1 MSHGTIGRLVLVAA
15 LAMLALG
22 SSVTVSP
29 DRTEADPSTSA
40 EELIQVQAVRYG
52 PFATMRRA
60 NEVASHFRSRG
71 YNALAFPEWGAY
83 YVNVW

>member
-1 MSHGTIGRLVLVAA
+1 MSHGAIGRMVLVVT
-15 LAMLALG
+15 LAMLTLG
-22 SSVTVSP
+22 SSLTVSP
-29 DRTEADPSTSA
+29 ARTEADPSPSA
-40 EELIQVQAVRYG
+40 EQSIQVQAVRYG

-60 NEVASHFRSRG
+60 NEVANHFRGRG

>member
-1 MSHGTIGRLVLVAA
+1 MSYGTIGRMVLVAA
-15 LAMLALG
+15 LAMLTLG

-29 DRTEADPSTSA
+29 TRTEAGPSTSA

-60 NEVASHFRSRG
+60 NEVANHFRSRG
-71 YNALAFPEWGAY
+71 YNAQAFPEWGAY

>member
-1 MSHGTIGRLVLVAA
+1 MSHGTIGRLFLVAA

-29 DRTEADPSTSA
+29 DRTEAGPSTSA
-40 EELIQVQAVRYG
+40 ELIQVQAVRYG

-60 NEVASHFRSRG
+60 NEVAGHFRSRG